1 LPSEPKSERK
11 GVEKN
16 QKTVMETIL
25 QHAQGLV
32 YSLLCL
38 MPSAYQKA
46 SLKALLGLF
55 LDAQGHALP
64 AHTSVKSASS
74 LSRFLNRYS
83 WSTRSVIRTTRQA
96 ILQQIASHLPHA
108 KIPIRILIDL
118 TTLEKSGKF
127 WHLSTPTSAPQA
139 PDPWI
144 RFLNGKR
151 GLHLVVLYLVVGEWR
166 VPWSFRVWRGK
177 GYASPAQ
184 LACKL
189 LATVPKSLVKGRV
202 VLVQADT
209 EFGTVEFLKTIRQ
222 RSWRPIVGLRSN
234 RTLKDGRCLKDLYR
248 HAKRGLQV
256 YLKGIDYPLTV
267 SWFWLKRADGKRE
280 LRFVASTYPYSGAY
294 LVQLGRKRWAIEG
307 FFKTAKHQFGL
318 HCFGQGTKLGVYRW
332 LILSLIAYLLAHW
345 IDQWSLPPALDWKIA
360 SRLAL
365 ETLFPSIIWFQLLK
379 QIRMSTDIA
388 AQYGF
393 QIVLKS
399 LPDPA
404 YWERCKI

>member
-1 LPSEPKSERK
+1 
-11 GVEKN
+11 
-16 QKTVMETIL
+16 METIL

-38 MPSAYQKA
+38 MPSVYQKA

-64 AHTSVKSASS
+64 AHTPVKSASS
-74 LSRFLNRYS
+74 LSRFLNPYS
-83 WSTRSVIRTTRQA
+83 WSTRGVIRTTRQA
-96 ILQQIASHLPHA
+96 ILQQIATHLPHA
-108 KIPIRILIDL
+108 RVPIRILVDL

-127 WHLSTPTSAPQA
+127 WHLSTPTLDPEH

-144 RFLNGKR
+144 RLLNGKR

-184 LACKL
+184 LGRKL

-209 EFGTVEFLKTIRQ
+209 EFGTVEFLQAVCQ

-234 RTLKDGRCLKDLYR
+234 RLLQDGRCLKDLYR

-294 LVQLGRKRWAIEG
+294 LVRLGRKRWAIEG

-318 HCFGQGTKLGVYRW
+318 HCFGQSTKLGVYRW
-332 LILSLIAYLLAHW
+332 LVLSLLAYLLAHW
-345 IDQWSLPPALDWKIA
+345 MDQWSPPPVLDWKAA

-365 ETLFPSIIWFQLLK
+365 ETLLPSMVWLQLLK
-379 QIRMSTDIA
+379 QIRISTDIA

-393 QIVLKS
+393 EIVLKS
-399 LPDPA
+399 LPSPA

>member
-1 LPSEPKSERK
+1 
-11 GVEKN
+11 
-16 QKTVMETIL
+16 METIL

-38 MPSAYQKA
+38 MPSVYQKA

-55 LDAQGHALP
+55 LDAQAHALP

-74 LSRFLNRYS
+74 LSRFLNHYT
-83 WSTRSVIRTTRQA
+83 WSTRSLIRTTRAA
-96 ILQQIASHLPHA
+96 ILQQLACHPPHRSM
-108 KIPIRILIDL
+108 PVRILIDL
-118 TTLEKSGKF
+118 TTLEKRGKF
-127 WHLSTPTSAPQA
+127 WHLSTPTENRDA
-139 PDPWI
+139 PDPWV
-144 RFLNGKR
+144 RMLNGKR

-177 GYASPAQ
+177 GHPSPVQ

-189 LATVPKSLVKGRV
+189 LATVPKALVRGKI

-209 EFGTVEFLKTIRQ
+209 EFGTVAFLNAVRR
-222 RSWRPIVGLRSN
+222 RSWRPIVGMRGN
-234 RTLKDGRCLKDLYR
+234 RTLQDGRCLKDLYR
-248 HAKRGLQV
+248 HAQRGLQV
-256 YLKGIDYPLTV
+256 NLKDIDYPLTV

-280 LRFVASTYPYSGAY
+280 LRFVASTYPYSGSY
-294 LVQLGRKRWAIEG
+294 LVRLGRKRWAIEG

-345 IDQWSLPPALDWKIA
+345 IDQGSLPPVLNWKAA

-365 ETLFPSIIWFQLLK
+365 EILLPSIVWFQLLK
-379 QIRMSTDIA
+379 QIRISADIA

-393 QIVLKS
+393 EIVLKS
-399 LPDPA
+399 LPDQA
-404 YWERCKI
+404 YRERCKI

>member
-1 LPSEPKSERK
+1 
-11 GVEKN
+11 
-16 QKTVMETIL
+16 METIL

-38 MPSAYQKA
+38 MPSVYQKA

-64 AHTSVKSASS
+64 AYTLVKSPSS
-74 LSRFLNRYS
+74 LSRFLNRYT
-83 WSTRSVIRTTRQA
+83 WSTRGVIRTTRQA
-96 ILQQIASHLPHA
+96 ILQQLAAHLPHA
-108 KIPIRILIDL
+108 RTPIRILIDL

-127 WHLSTPTSAPQA
+127 WHLSTPTADPQA

-151 GLHLVVLYLVVGEWR
+151 GLHIVVLYLVVGEWR

-177 GYASPAQ
+177 GFASPTQ

-189 LATVPKSLVKGRV
+189 LATVPKSLLNGRV

-209 EFGTVEFLKTIRQ
+209 EFGTLEFLNAVGK
-222 RSWRPIVGLRSN
+222 RSWRPVVGVRSN

-294 LVQLGRKRWAIEG
+294 LVLLGRKRWAIEG
-307 FFKTAKHQFGL
+307 FFKTAKHRFGL

-345 IDQWSLPPALDWKIA
+345 IDQWSLPPVLEWKAA

-365 ETLFPSIIWFQLLK
+365 EALLPSIVWFQLLK
-379 QIRMSTDIA
+379 QIRRSADIA

-393 QIVLKS
+393 EIVLKS

>member
-1 LPSEPKSERK
+1 
-11 GVEKN
+11 
-16 QKTVMETIL
+16 
-25 QHAQGLV
+25 
-32 YSLLCL
+32 
-38 MPSAYQKA
+38 MPSTYQKA
-46 SLKALLGLF
+46 SLNALLGLF

-64 AHTSVKSASS
+64 AHTAVKSPSS
-74 LSRFLNRYS
+74 LSRFLNRYN
-83 WSTRSVIRTTRQA
+83 WSTRRVIRTTRQA
-96 ILQQIASHLPHA
+96 ILQQIATHLPHA
-108 KIPIRILIDL
+108 RTPIRILIDL

-127 WHLSTPTSAPQA
+127 WQLSTPASDPQA

-177 GYASPAQ
+177 GYASPSQ
-184 LACKL
+184 LGRKL
-189 LATVPKSLVKGRV
+189 LATVPKSLLKGRV

-209 EFGTVEFLKTIRQ
+209 EFGTIEFLNAVRK

-234 RTLKDGRCLKDLYR
+234 RTLKDGRCLQDLYR

-256 YLKGIDYPLTV
+256 HLTDMDYPLTV

-294 LVQLGRKRWAIEG
+294 LVLLGRKRWAIEG

-345 IDQWSLPPALDWKIA
+345 IDQWSLPPVLEWKAA

-365 ETLFPSIIWFQLLK
+365 ETLLPSIVWFQLLK
-379 QIRMSTDIA
+379 QIRMSADIA

-393 QIVLKS
+393 EIVLKP
-399 LPDPA
+399 LPSPA

>member
-1 LPSEPKSERK
+1 
-11 GVEKN
+11 
-16 QKTVMETIL
+16 METIL
-25 QHAQGLV
+25 QPAQGLV

-38 MPSAYQKA
+38 MPSVYQKA

-55 LDAQGHALP
+55 LDVQGHALP
-64 AHTSVKSASS
+64 AYSTVKSASS

-96 ILQQIASHLPHA
+96 ILQQLATHLPHA
-108 KIPIRILIDL
+108 RMPIRILIDL

-127 WHLSTPTSAPQA
+127 WHLSTPTADPNQ
-139 PDPWI
+139 PDPWV
-144 RFLNGKR
+144 RLLNGKR

-177 GYASPAQ
+177 GHASPAD
-184 LACKL
+184 LARKL

-209 EFGTVEFLKTIRQ
+209 EFGTLEFLKAVRK
-222 RSWRPIVGLRSN
+222 RSWRPIVGLRRN
-234 RTLKDGRCLKDLYR
+234 RTLQDGRCLKDLYR

-256 YLKGIDYPLTV
+256 YLKDIDYPLSV

-280 LRFVASTYPYSGAY
+280 LRFVASTYSYSGAY

-318 HCFGQGTKLGVYRW
+318 HCFGQSTKLGVYRW

-345 IDQWSLPPALDWKIA
+345 IDQWSLPPVLDWKA
-360 SRLAL
+360 ACRLAL
-365 ETLFPSIIWFQLLK
+365 ETLLPSIVWLQLLK
-379 QIRMSTDIA
+379 QIQISADIA

-393 QIVLKS
+393 EIVLKS